1 MLAYIL
7 NISGWLLLPFMD
19 GIAKYL
25 SSEIHFIQVVWG
37 RYFFMLLVSF
47 PLAFIFFRKEISF
60 PKTISVQLFRSF
72 FLFLSTVFF
81 FYAISVITLAEAL
94 TLAFISPI
102 IVTILSIFYL
112 KEKVGIHRWTA
123 VLIGFF
129 GVMII
134 IRPGFIEINFAS
146 FSAIAAGISYA
157 FYIIYTRKLS
167 FTDSAVVTLL
177 FTGIVGCIFISL
189 IVPFYW
195 INLDLKQL
203 LLLISLA
210 SIGTLGH
217 FLIILSLRFGEA
229 SKLAPLGY
237 FEISTN
243 ILVGY
248 AFFGDLPDIWIYLGL
263 SLIVFSGIYIFI
275 RERREIKQTN

>member
-7 NISGWLLLPFMD
+7 NLSGWLLLPFMD

-25 SSEIHFIQVVWG
+25 STEIHFVQVVWG

-47 PLAFIFFRKEISF
+47 PLALIFFRKEIKF
-60 PKTISVQLFRSF
+60 PQSISVQLFRSF

-81 FYAISVITLAEAL
+81 FYSISIISLAEAL

-102 IVTILSIFYL
+102 IVTILSIFFL
-112 KEKVGIHRWTA
+112 NEKVGIHRWTA
-123 VLIGFF
+123 VIIGFL
-129 GVMII
+129 GVLVI
-134 IRPGFIEINFAS
+134 IRPGFLEINIAS
-146 FSAIAAGISYA
+146 LSALAAGITYA

-167 FTDSAVVTLL
+167 FTDSAIVTLL
-177 FTGIVGCIFISL
+177 FTGVVGCIFISI

-195 INLDLKQL
+195 TNLDARQL

-210 SIGTLGH
+210 SIGMLGH
-217 FLIILSLRFGEA
+217 FLIILSLRLGEA

-248 AFFGDLPDIWIYLGL
+248 AFFGDLPDLWIYLGL
-263 SLIVFSGIYIFI
+263 SLIVFSGIYIFM
-275 RERREIKQTN
+275 RENKVSKKIN

>member
-7 NISGWLLLPFMD
+7 NLSGWLLLPFMD
-19 GIAKYL
+19 GIAKFL
-25 SSEIHFIQVVWG
+25 STEIHFVQVVWG

-47 PLAFIFFRKEISF
+47 PLSFIFFRKEIKF
-60 PKTISVQLFRSF
+60 PQSISVQLFRSF

-81 FYAISVITLAEAL
+81 FYAISITSLAEAL

-102 IVTILSIFYL
+102 IVTILSIFFL
-112 KEKVGIHRWTA
+112 NEKVGIHRWTA
-123 VLIGFF
+123 VVIGFL
-129 GVMII
+129 GVLVI
-134 IRPGFIEINFAS
+134 IRPGFLEINFAS
-146 FSAIAAGISYA
+146 LSALAAGITYA

-167 FTDSAVVTLL
+167 FTDSAIVTLL
-177 FTGIVGCIFISL
+177 FTGVVGCIFISI

-195 INLDLKQL
+195 TNLDTRQL

-210 SIGTLGH
+210 SIGMLGH
-217 FLIILSLRFGEA
+217 FLIILSLRLGEA

-248 AFFGDLPDIWIYLGL
+248 AFFGDLPDFWIYLGL

-275 RERREIKQTN
+275 RENKESKIK

>member
-7 NISGWLLLPFMD
+7 NLSGWLLLPFMD
-19 GIAKYL
+19 GIAKFL
-25 SSEIHFIQVVWG
+25 STDIHFVQVVWG

-47 PLAFIFFRKEISF
+47 PLALIFFRKEIKF
-60 PKTISVQLFRSF
+60 PQSISVQLFRSF

-81 FYAISVITLAEAL
+81 FYAISIISLAEAL

-102 IVTILSIFYL
+102 IVTILSIFFL
-112 KEKVGIHRWTA
+112 NEKVGIHRWTA
-123 VLIGFF
+123 VVIGFL
-129 GVMII
+129 GVLVI
-134 IRPGFIEINFAS
+134 IRPGFLEINFAS
-146 FSAIAAGISYA
+146 LSALAAGITYA

-167 FTDSAVVTLL
+167 FTDSAIVTLL
-177 FTGIVGCIFISL
+177 FTGVVGCIFISI

-195 INLDLKQL
+195 TNLDTRQL

-210 SIGTLGH
+210 SIGMLGH
-217 FLIILSLRFGEA
+217 FLIILSLRLGEA

-248 AFFGDLPDIWIYLGL
+248 AFFGDLPDLWIYLGL

-275 RERREIKQTN
+275 RENKENKIK

>member
-7 NISGWLLLPFMD
+7 NLSGWLLLPFMD

-25 SSEIHFIQVVWG
+25 STEIHFVQVVWG

-47 PLAFIFFRKEISF
+47 PLALIFFRKEIKF
-60 PKTISVQLFRSF
+60 PQSISVQLFRSF

-81 FYAISVITLAEAL
+81 FYAISIISLAEAL

-102 IVTILSIFYL
+102 IVTILSIFFL
-112 KEKVGIHRWTA
+112 NEKVGIHRWTA
-123 VLIGFF
+123 VVIGFL
-129 GVMII
+129 GVLVI
-134 IRPGFIEINFAS
+134 IRPGFLEINFAS
-146 FSAIAAGISYA
+146 LSALAAGITYA

-167 FTDSAVVTLL
+167 FTDSAIVTLL
-177 FTGIVGCIFISL
+177 FTGVVGCIFISI

-195 INLDLKQL
+195 TNLDTRQL

-210 SIGTLGH
+210 SIGMLGH

-248 AFFGDLPDIWIYLGL
+248 AFFGDLPDLWIYLGL

-275 RERREIKQTN
+275 RENKESKIK

>member
-7 NISGWLLLPFMD
+7 NLSGWLLLPFMD
-19 GIAKYL
+19 GIAKFL
-25 SSEIHFIQVVWG
+25 STEIHFVQVVWG

-47 PLAFIFFRKEISF
+47 PLALIFFRKEIKF
-60 PKTISVQLFRSF
+60 PQSISVQLFRSF

-81 FYAISVITLAEAL
+81 FYAISIISLAEAL

-102 IVTILSIFYL
+102 IVTILSIFFL
-112 KEKVGIHRWTA
+112 NEKVGIHRWTA
-123 VLIGFF
+123 VVIGFL
-129 GVMII
+129 GVLVI
-134 IRPGFIEINFAS
+134 IRPGFLEINFAS
-146 FSAIAAGISYA
+146 LSALAAGITYA

-167 FTDSAVVTLL
+167 FSDSSIVTLL
-177 FTGIVGCIFISL
+177 FTGVVGCIFISI

-195 INLDLKQL
+195 TNLDTRQL

-210 SIGTLGH
+210 SIGMLGH
-217 FLIILSLRFGEA
+217 FLIILSLRLGEA

-248 AFFGDLPDIWIYLGL
+248 AFFGDLPDLWIYLGL

-275 RERREIKQTN
+275 RENKESKIK

>member
-7 NISGWLLLPFMD
+7 NLSGRLLLPFMD
-19 GIAKYL
+19 GIAKFL
-25 SSEIHFIQVVWG
+25 STEIHFVQVVWG

-47 PLAFIFFRKEISF
+47 PLALIFFRNEIKF
-60 PKTISVQLFRSF
+60 PQSISVQLFRSF

-81 FYAISVITLAEAL
+81 FYAISIISLAEAL

-102 IVTILSIFYL
+102 IVTILSIFFL
-112 KEKVGIHRWTA
+112 NEKVGIHRWTA
-123 VLIGFF
+123 VVIGFL
-129 GVMII
+129 GVLVI
-134 IRPGFIEINFAS
+134 IRPGFLEINFAS
-146 FSAIAAGISYA
+146 LSALAAGITYA

-167 FTDSAVVTLL
+167 FTDSAIVTLL
-177 FTGIVGCIFISL
+177 FTGVVGCIFISI

-195 INLDLKQL
+195 TNLDTRQL

-210 SIGTLGH
+210 SIGMLGH
-217 FLIILSLRFGEA
+217 FLIILSLRLGEA

-248 AFFGDLPDIWIYLGL
+248 AFFGDLPDFWIYLGL

-275 RERREIKQTN
+275 RENKESKIK

>member
-7 NISGWLLLPFMD
+7 NLSGWLLLPFMD

-25 SSEIHFIQVVWG
+25 STEIHFIQVVWG

-47 PLAFIFFRKEISF
+47 PLAFLFFRKEIQF
-60 PKTISVQLFRSF
+60 PKSISVQLFRSF

-81 FYAISVITLAEAL
+81 FYAISIISLAEAL
-94 TLAFISPI
+94 TLAFVSPI
-102 IVTILSIFYL
+102 IVTILSIFFL
-112 KEKVGIHRWTA
+112 NEKVGIHRWTA
-123 VLIGFF
+123 VIIGFL
-129 GVMII
+129 GVLVI
-134 IRPGFIEINFAS
+134 IRPGFLEINIAS
-146 FSAIAAGISYA
+146 LSALAAGITYA

-167 FTDSAVVTLL
+167 LTDSAIVTLL
-177 FTGIVGCIFISL
+177 FTGVVGCIFISI

-195 INLDLKQL
+195 TNLDARQL

-210 SIGTLGH
+210 SIGMLGH
-217 FLIILSLRFGEA
+217 FLIILSLRLGEA

-248 AFFGDLPDIWIYLGL
+248 AFFGDLPDLWIYLGL
-263 SLIVFSGIYIFI
+263 SLIVFSGIYIFM
-275 RERREIKQTN
+275 RENKVSKKIN

>member
-7 NISGWLLLPFMD
+7 NLSGWLLLPFMD

-25 SSEIHFIQVVWG
+25 STEIHFVQVVWG

-47 PLAFIFFRKEISF
+47 PLALIFFRKEIKF
-60 PKTISVQLFRSF
+60 PQSISVQLFRSF

-81 FYAISVITLAEAL
+81 FYAISIISLAEAL

-102 IVTILSIFYL
+102 IVTILSIFFL
-112 KEKVGIHRWTA
+112 NEKVGIHRWTA
-123 VLIGFF
+123 VVIGFL
-129 GVMII
+129 GVLLI
-134 IRPGFIEINFAS
+134 IRPGFLEINFAS
-146 FSAIAAGISYA
+146 LSALAAGITYA

-167 FTDSAVVTLL
+167 FTDSAIVTLL
-177 FTGIVGCIFISL
+177 FTGVVGCIFISI

-195 INLDLKQL
+195 TNLDTRQL

-210 SIGTLGH
+210 SIGMLGH
-217 FLIILSLRFGEA
+217 FLIILSLRLGEA

-248 AFFGDLPDIWIYLGL
+248 AFFGDLPDFWIYLGL
-263 SLIVFSGIYIFI
+263 SLIVLSGIYIFM
-275 RERREIKQTN
+275 RENKESKIK